1 MNDGEKII
9 SDIGK
14 GVSNAGRAI
23 KGAAKKVRG
32 GITDLVVGKCSVCGA
47 APSDGSK
54 IQKLVNRKYCRR
66 HYGDARQRFDSM
78 TTTTGD
84 LREPYETIN
93 AVTVQTNSGGPEYV
107 LSLLKLRAMD
117 LGGDAIVHVQIQPR
131 GNMLSLSRRA
141 PVFAEESLVG
151 MGTAVRTKRAA
162 KVSTPT
168 QKQMKKQITG
178 RVVYNETEGGFW
190 GIRAEDGA
198 RYCPEGLPSEFQKP
212 GIGVVVE
219 LEELEG
225 VSLRMWGVEV
235 RILSMMVGQ
244 NAAGSFKDRMALSMI
259 TVAEAEGTLS
269 PGCTIIEPSSG
280 NTGIAM
286 AMICRLRGYH
296 LKIVLP
302 ENVSIER
309 RQLLEVYGAEIIPSP
324 GEEGSN
330 GAVRRAQAL
339 ADEHP
344 EWVFLYQYG
353 NEANPRAHYNTTGP
367 EIWRDVPDITHF
379 VAGLGTSGT
388 LLGVGT
394 YLKEQNPA
402 VKVMAVE
409 PPSGEQVEGLR
420 SLDDGYIP
428 PVFEKWGGYDLLD
441 GKSIVRP
448 RESLENTRLLADVGI
463 FSGISA
469 GAALAGARKV
479 AERIDS
485 GVIVFVVC
493 DYGWKYL
500 STGAWTLDLDEAAA
514 NAEKVIYF

>member
-1 MNDGEKII
+1 MTVYD
-9 SDIGK
+9 SVLDMIGDTPLVD
-14 GVSNAGRAI
+14 VSRLSPNA
-23 KGAAKKVRG
+23 
-32 GITDLVVGKCSVCGA
+32 D
-47 APSDGSK
+47 
-54 IQKLVNRKYCRR
+54 
-66 HYGDARQRFDSM
+66 
-78 TTTTGD
+78 
-84 LREPYETIN
+84 
-93 AVTVQTNSGGPEYV
+93 
-107 LSLLKLRAMD
+107 
-117 LGGDAIVHVQIQPR
+117 
-131 GNMLSLSRRA
+131 
-141 PVFAEESLVG
+141 
-151 MGTAVRTKRAA
+151 
-162 KVSTPT
+162 
-168 QKQMKKQITG
+168 
-178 RVVYNETEGGFW
+178 
-190 GIRAEDGA
+190 
-198 RYCPEGLPSEFQKP
+198 
-212 GIGVVVE
+212 
-219 LEELEG
+219 
-225 VSLRMWGVEV
+225 V
-235 RILSMMVGQ
+235 RILAKMEGQ
-244 NAAGSFKDRMALSMI
+244 NPAGSVKDRIALSMI
-259 TVAEAEGTLS
+259 TEAEADGTLT

-286 AMICRLRGYH
+286 AMISRIRGYH

-353 NEANPRAHYNTTGP
+353 NEANPLAHYRTTGP
-367 EIWRDVPDITHF
+367 EIWRDVPGITHF

-394 YLKEQNPA
+394 YLKEKNPE
-402 VKVMAVE
+402 VKVLAVE

-479 AERIDS
+479 AERIDE

-500 STGAWTLDLDEAAA
+500 STGAWTLDLDEAVA